1 MQKIIGIL
9 CSALLLAGC
18 ASRNPPAPMPVVS
31 NPSTNKP
38 VVTPD
43 FRTVG
48 KVISVN
54 SDSRFV
60 IISFSPGELPKP
72 DARLSIYH
80 NGLKVA
86 EVKVD
91 PQFQRD
97 YNYNTVA
104 DIITG
109 DVQPGDEARQD

>member
-9 CSALLLAGC
+9 CSGLLLAGC
-18 ASRNPPAPMPVVS
+18 ASHNPPAPKPDAP
-31 NPSTNKP
+31 NPAANKP

-43 FRTVG
+43 FRPAG
-48 KVISVN
+48 KVTVV
-54 SDSRFV
+54 DPDGRFV
-60 IISFSPGELPKP
+60 IISFSPGEMPKA

-86 EVKVD
+86 EVKAD

-97 YNYNTVA
+97 NNTVA

-109 DVQPGDEARQD
+109 DVQAGDEARQD